1 MEQALAPTQSGD
13 ELLVKVGRIALCYE
27 EFGRRSDETILL
39 IMGLG
44 MQLLGWDENFCRL
57 LADRGFHVIRFDNRD
72 VGLSSKCSGR
82 VNLNAGMLGRTR
94 SAVYDLD
101 DMAGDAAGLL
111 DELGIERAHL
121 VGASMGGMIA
131 QKLAATKADR
141 VLSLCSIMSSS
152 GQRKLSTTPRPQALR
167 LLLQPPAS
175 TREDFIESAI
185 RTFTVIGSPGFP
197 PDPERIRERASRSY
211 DRCFYPAGTARQLMA
226 IMASGNRTP
235 ELLSIATPTLV
246 IHGRADPLV
255 PSRAGGDV
263 AAAIPDSRLELID
276 GMGHDLPVELWP
288 HFVDLIESNI
298 SRSA

>member
-1 MEQALAPTQSGD
+1 MERATAPTEAPD
-13 ELLVKVGRIALCYE
+13 ERLAKVGRIAICYE

-39 IMGLG
+39 VMGLG
-44 MQLLGWDENFCRL
+44 MQMLGWDETFCRL
-57 LADRGFHVIRFDNRD
+57 LSDRGFHVIRFDNRD

-82 VNLNAGMLGRTR
+82 VNLNAGMLGRTG
-94 SAVYDLD
+94 SAVYNLD

-111 DELGIERAHL
+111 DELGIERAHI
-121 VGASMGGMIA
+121 VGASMGGMIG
-131 QKLAATKADR
+131 QKLATTKADR

-167 LLLQPPAS
+167 LLLQSPAS
-175 TREDFIESAI
+175 TREDYIEGAI

-211 DRCFYPAGTARQLMA
+211 DRCFNPAGTARQLMA

-235 ELLSIATPTLV
+235 ELHSITAPTLV

-255 PSRAGGDV
+255 PSRAGRDL
-263 AAAIPDSRLELID
+263 ASAIPNSRLEMID

-288 HFVDLIESNI
+288 HFVELIESNI
-298 SRSA
+298 RRSG